1 MAQHITRNIP
11 KDLLWDFKSQC
22 ASQGKTMN
30 QTVIELIELFTRRR
44 LELVPEDILEVL
56 KSAHMVIGE
65 MLIENRIEDEDDI
78 LKNLHKQMF
87 RIIQRLGER

>member
-1 MAQHITRNIP
+1 
-11 KDLLWDFKSQC
+11 
-22 ASQGKTMN
+22 
-30 QTVIELIELFTRRR
+30 
-44 LELVPEDILEVL
+44 
-56 KSAHMVIGE
+56 MVIGE